1 MDDSPGHA
9 RLARQLM
16 DHSPGHARLARQLVD
31 HSPGHALRA
40 RHSSISS
47 VADTGTDSEGNTW
60 NLEIDP
66 KSSQPGYEG
75 TNFVGVYDDGFSR
88 AGYNGVKFTHPFV
101 VRMPGKTNKSGCN
114 SLAIEGRFE
123 TALEAAV
130 AFARIKAG
138 LPGKP
143 EEPEKPTGTA
153 LVVHTDHTAL
163 LQRLVEYLEARGGS
177 AALVAG
183 WSTKVGVRIN
193 PQTGQACD
201 IYYISA
207 ENVKFRSRIE
217 VAQHFGLM
225 EASVKAAPNPD
236 FVSRRVVGECP
247 PEAVDK
253 KLWASAHKQGWSVF
267 STDDGHNRYTAPDG
281 HKFHRKPDA
290 EAWRPGGPPPKK
302 QRLQLTNQSAAAPS
316 PALLTLASSAVMAS
330 AALASKDHA
339 APPLPLT
346 AVKPKQAAPVAPKV
360 EATAP
365 PKSQIHAPPAPPPK
379 APPGMEPVRAALA
392 RIGLERYAEAL
403 EELGYDD
410 LGYLGILSEERLR
423 QVAAEASMKAGH
435 ASKFAAWLITGPPAF
450 S

>member
-1 MDDSPGHA
+1 MY
-9 RLARQLM
+9 
-16 DHSPGHARLARQLVD
+16 HSPGPANG
-31 HSPGHALRA
+31 PNALRA

-47 VADTGTDSEGNTW
+47 VADTGTDFEGNTW
-60 NLEIDP
+60 KLEIDP
-66 KSSQPGYEG
+66 KSSQSGYEG
-75 TNFVGVYDDGFSR
+75 SSFVGVYDDCWDR
-88 AGYNGVKFTHPFV
+88 PGYHGVKLTHPFV
-101 VRMPGKTNKSGCN
+101 IRMPGNPYK
-114 SLAIEGRFE
+114 IEGRFE

-143 EEPEKPTGTA
+143 WEEQEKPASTA
-153 LVVHTDHTAL
+153 LIVHTDPL
-163 LQRLVEYLEARGGS
+163 IQRLVEYLEALGGS
-177 AALVAG
+177 ASLVEG
-183 WSTKVGVRIN
+183 WSTRVGTRTQ
-193 PQTGQACD
+193 PQNGKSQD
-201 IYYISA
+201 IYYHSA
-207 ENVKFRSRIE
+207 DNLKFRSRKH
-217 VAQHFGLM
+217 VAEHFGLL
-225 EASVKAAPNPD
+225 EASV
-236 FVSRRVVGECP
+236 SRRLVGECP
-247 PEAVDK
+247 PEGVDK
-253 KLWASAHKQGWSVF
+253 KLWRGARKQGWSVF
-267 STDDGHNRYTAPDG
+267 STHDGHNRYTAPDG

-302 QRLQLTNQSAAAPS
+302 RRLQLTNQSADVPS
-316 PALLTLASSAVMAS
+316 PALLTLASSAVVAS

-339 APPLPLT
+339 APSLPLT
-346 AVKPKQAAPVAPKV
+346 AVKPKQAAPAAPKV

-365 PKSQIHAPPAPPPK
+365 PKSQISAPPAPPPK